1 MKEVGLVFFKS
12 ALVAFLSASLLVFP
26 VEVSLAEEPEF
37 ELELPEIDPNKIPKP
52 KMPRI
57 MKGGLMTGAGTSSL
71 GGVGFFELVAG
82 GDSRLLLA
90 PSVGYFIAD
99 DVELAIATGMNA
111 RFGDNG
117 GVSFSLRGAL
127 HWFVDWQG
135 QMFRLGTHVGFGE
148 AYTTSSGAITAPDD
162 GMLVGAGAMWVLP
175 LTRYFAAL
183 VGVEFNVGLN
193 FSENGS
199 STLAMPIGLTGFVAH
214 F

>member
-1 MKEVGLVFFKS
+1 MFLKS
-12 ALVAFLSASLLVFP
+12 ALVASLSAVVFVLP
-26 VEVSLAEEPEF
+26 AETSWAEEPEF

-57 MKGGLMTGAGTSSL
+57 MRGGLMTSAGTSSL

-99 DVELAIATGMNA
+99 DVELALAAGMNA
-111 RFGDNG
+111 RFGDDG

-127 HWFVDWQG
+127 NWFVDWQG
-135 QMFRLGTHVGFGE
+135 QTFRLGTHVGLGE
-148 AYTTSSGAITAPDD
+148 AYTTTSGAITAPDD

-193 FSENGS
+193 FFA
-199 STLAMPIGLTGFVAH
+199 LL
-214 F
+214 